1 MFFIFP
7 LQENKR
13 IGGISFNLFF
23 FLKNCEKISERKLEK
38 LEIFRIARR
47 MKREKRRFGIQK
59 DKYLL
64 IFLK

>member
-23 FLKNCEKISERKLEK
+23 FKELQENFRKKIGEIGNFESQDGWKEKKEDLEFRK
-38 LEIFRIARR
+38 INTF
-47 MKREKRRFGIQK
+47 
-59 DKYLL
+59 
-64 IFLK
+64 

>member
-23 FLKNCEKISERKLEK
+23 FKELRENFRKKIGEIGNFSNRKTDEKRKKKIWNSER
-38 LEIFRIARR
+38 
-47 MKREKRRFGIQK
+47 
-59 DKYLL
+59 
-64 IFLK
+64 